1 MIKLSRISI
10 QKTRPFFRFS
20 SDLKTAEPR
29 KNEELARKY
38 LRGIHRQKYGLKKGD
53 VIENF
58 ELLKIENFK
67 DFNVNAYFLEHTE
80 AKIPFIHLDTADTN
94 NCFALI
100 FRTPAINN
108 KGFSYIFMVFFLY
121 FIGFFVYFIVFC
133 IFSCFF
139 IK

>member
-10 QKTRPFFRFS
+10 HKTRPFFRFS
-20 SDLKTAEPR
+20 SDLKPTGPS
-29 KNEELARKY
+29 KNEEITRKY

-53 VIENF
+53 IIENF

-67 DFNVNAYFLEHTE
+67 DFNVNAYFLEHIE
-80 AKIPFIHLDTADTN
+80 AKIPVIHLDTADTN

-108 KGFSYIFMVFFLY
+108 KGVFLYITWFFLY
-121 FIGFFVYFIVFC
+121 FIIFYYIFI
-133 IFSCFF
+133 
-139 IK
+139 